1 LQHAA
6 AVPVLQPI
14 KSILKLPLL
23 RRYDREGEPGF
34 ASARLWDDGVIRPQD
49 TRMVL
54 GLSLA
59 AALNWPLGDSRFG
72 VFRM

>member
-1 LQHAA
+1 MPPHPSPTSAG
-6 AVPVLQPI
+6 
-14 KSILKLPLL
+14 PL
-23 RRYDREGEPGF
+23 RGAREPGHLP
-34 ASARLWDDGVIRPQD
+34 SAISAAPNNWTLTVLCQSLPQD

-59 AALNWPLGDSRFG
+59 AALNRPLADSRFG